1 MTSRLRR
8 TLIAATAVA
17 TMLTSVNAAA
27 AQPTEATGLDR
38 AREAAFQSFDRA
50 KASAPGLA
58 NRARGLDEERLRGL
72 ERAAEVRN
80 DAAVEAGATATG
92 AEASGNGN
100 AFGRQVTVE
109 DEKNRGQAVRAL
121 VHARNAARP
130 ADADEADADEED
142 EG

>member
-8 TLIAATAVA
+8 TLIAATAFA
-17 TMLTSVNAAA
+17 TFLTSVNVAA
-27 AQPTEATGLDR
+27 AQPSEATGLDR

-80 DAAVEAGATATG
+80 DAAAEADATATG

-130 ADADEADADEED
+130 ADADEADEED

>member
-8 TLIAATAVA
+8 TLIAATAIA
-17 TMLTSVNAAA
+17 TLLTSVNAAA
-27 AQPTEATGLDR
+27 AQPSEATGLDR

-50 KASAPGLA
+50 KASAPGQA

-72 ERAAEVRN
+72 ERAAEARN
-80 DAAVEAGATATG
+80 AAAEAGANAAG
-92 AEASGNGN
+92 AEASSNGN

-130 ADADEADADEED
+130 ADGDSDGED
-142 EG
+142 

>member
-17 TMLTSVNAAA
+17 TLLTSVNVAA
-27 AQPTEATGLDR
+27 AQPSEATGLDR

-80 DAAVEAGATATG
+80 DTAAEADATATG

-100 AFGRQVTVE
+100 ARACRAYLCTDFEALPLVPRWP
-109 DEKNRGQAVRAL
+109 RG
-121 VHARNAARP
+121 P
-130 ADADEADADEED
+130 E
-142 EG
+142 